1 MDPVLHDLLKQR
13 LAHSDLDHAAKRALE
28 LGAGEAPGKPQPVWL
43 KSVTVEGFRGIG
55 APATLSL
62 EPAPGLTVVVGRN
75 GSGKSSF
82 AEGLELLMTGAL
94 KRWEKRPK
102 AWTETWQCLHHEG
115 ATRLTAELV
124 TNGETVTLAQEW
136 ARGAAYTD
144 AGPPQHAWERALASF
159 RPFLSYAELATMF
172 DTLASLY
179 DALTP
184 VLGLEDLD
192 ALLKQIGSTRL
203 AYDNQRKQ
211 VNQARL
217 ALMDALDPDDERA
230 ALLSGIL
237 TAKQPDLGALAALL
251 EDAPSYGEDTQELRR
266 LAHRLVPAD
275 EEIRAAHEQLRV
287 AARATRTRP
296 GPTPRA
302 RPSSPRCSSRRSPC
316 ARATSARCAAR

>member
-1 MDPVLHDLLKQR
+1 MDPVLHELLKER
-13 LAHSDLDHAAKRALE
+13 LERSALDEDARRVLE
-28 LGAGEAPGKPQPVWL
+28 VLADAGEPPAALPPVWL
-43 KSVTVEGFRGIG
+43 RSVTVEGFRGIG
-55 APATLSL
+55 KATTLQL

-102 AWTETWQCLHHEG
+102 AWTETWQCLHHDG

-124 TNGETVTLAQEW
+124 TNGETVTLAQQW
-136 ARGAAYTD
+136 PRGAAHTEGGPPQGGRRG
-144 AGPPQHAWERALASF
+144 APHEGGAPPQHAWERALASF

-217 ALMDALDPDDERA
+217 ALRGALDPGDQRA
-230 ALLSGIL
+230 ALL
-237 TAKQPDLGALAALL
+237 AGALHDLDALEVLL
-251 EDAPSYGEDTQELRR
+251 EEAPDYGEDTQELRR
-266 LAHRLVPAD
+266 TANRLVPAD
-275 EEIRAAHEQLRV
+275 EEIR
-287 AARATRTRP
+287 
-296 GPTPRA
+296 G
-302 RPSSPRCSSRRSPC
+302 
-316 ARATSARCAAR
+316 